1 MAFTLVG
8 SAVQL
13 PGVGGGSQVACF
25 LAYTAVF
32 GVEKEAAAAASIVV
46 WLITFAACSLA
57 GVPLLIHEGLSLGK
71 LRELAEHEKEAAIES
86 AAKQGD
92 SAQ

>member
-1 MAFTLVG
+1 MEP
-8 SAVQL
+8 AV
-13 PGVGGGSQVACF
+13 
-25 LAYTAVF
+25 AV
-32 GVEKEAAAAASIVV
+32 SVV
-46 WLITFAACSLA
+46 LWLITFAACSLA

-86 AAKQGD
+86 AAQQGD